1 MLKKKTVNWHGK
13 KYYYLGKDEGGK
25 KYYLEHPS
33 WDCGWYW
40 GFGYIITF
48 TNNNCPEK
56 SVDIDG
62 LNHFDSMFL
71 NKNEYG
77 GDVFKKFFK
86 KYTIEEDQVYELMD
100 YMMSFYA
107 LRKAAEILDRGY
119 SYITGRAKSD
129 SLVDKEETAKINDV
143 MIPELEE
150 RIIKLLTGEDVKV
163 EKVEY

>member
-1 MLKKKTVNWHGK
+1 
-13 KYYYLGKDEGGK
+13 
-25 KYYLEHPS
+25 
-33 WDCGWYW
+33 
-40 GFGYIITF
+40 
-48 TNNNCPEK
+48 
-56 SVDIDG
+56 
-62 LNHFDSMFL
+62 MFL

-86 KYTIEEDQVYELMD
+86 EYSIEEDQVYELMD

-107 LRKAAEILDRGY
+107 LRKAAEILGRGY

-129 SLVDKEETAKINDV
+129 SLVDEEEVTKINDV

>member
-1 MLKKKTVNWHGK
+1 MFKKKAVNWHGK
-13 KYYYLGKDEGGK
+13 TYYCLGEDEDGK

-56 SVDIDG
+56 SVDIDS

-86 KYTIEEDQVYELMD
+86 KYTIEEDQVYDLMD
-100 YMMSFYA
+100 YMLSFYA
-107 LRKAAEILDRGY
+107 LRKAAEILGRGY
-119 SYITGRAKSD
+119 SCITGRAKSD
-129 SLVDKEETAKINDV
+129 SLVDKEEAAKINDV

-150 RIIKLLTGEDVKV
+150 KIIKLLTGEDVKI

>member
-1 MLKKKTVNWHGK
+1 MLKKKTINWHGK

-56 SVDIDG
+56 SVDIDSFS
-62 LNHFDSMFL
+62 HFDSMFL

-86 KYTIEEDQVYELMD
+86 EYTIEEDQVYELID
-100 YMMSFYA
+100 YMLSFYA
-107 LRKAAEILDRGY
+107 LREAAEILGRGY
-119 SYITGRAKSD
+119 SNITERAKS
-129 SLVDKEETAKINDV
+129 SLLIDKDEVTKINDV

-150 RIIKLLTGEDVKV
+150 RIIKLVTGEDVKV

>member
-1 MLKKKTVNWHGK
+1 MVKKKTVNWHGK
-13 KYYYLGKDEGGK
+13 KYYYLGKDSEGK
-25 KYYLEHPS
+25 KYYMPHPS

-40 GFGYIITF
+40 GFGYIMTF

-56 SVDIDG
+56 SVDLDSWS
-62 LNHFDSMFL
+62 HFDTMFL

-86 KYTIEEDQVYELMD
+86 EYSIEEDQVYELID
-100 YMMSFYA
+100 YMLSFYA
-107 LRKAAEILDRGY
+107 LRETAAILGRGG
-119 SYITGRAKSD
+119 SHITERAKSEL
-129 SLVDKEETAKINDV
+129 LVDKDEVAKINDV

-150 RIIKLLTGEDVKV
+150 RIIKLLTGNDEKV